1 MTDFDNVT
9 INDTLTMKMT
19 DQYFTR
25 IKNHIFT
32 FPAPP
37 TPILRIDQGV
47 LAFRDLSSLGFLA
60 SVSKTEI
67 PFSSTYTNCDP
78 ADIGKQV
85 RDDGVTIPIIVLA
98 GYDNVAKKWWLSGS
112 TSVASGSAMTI
123 VNGTGAGTSS
133 GASSVYGGGAIKI
146 GHGLTGATDPPKISL
161 MDSAQGYDTL
171 YLKKFDGTPAHL
183 DLGNL
188 IAHGTISVDS
198 IYAITQGFVGLV
210 PILPLNGG
218 YANGNWAN
226 PWGYLTA
233 ETVYCKYGPYD
244 YGCAKELSNTPME
257 RKFKTVQEATAR
269 LEHEVT
275 KEWLHLAYGEK
286 DGTIKCICGK
296 ELTEPCPEHRDE
308 WMDRYTVNKG
318 DVIDATALIV
328 LNLMERIEKLETIG
342 S

>member
-1 MTDFDNVT
+1 MKDFSCT
-9 INDTLTMKMT
+9 
-19 DQYFTR
+19 
-25 IKNHIFT
+25 
-32 FPAPP
+32 
-37 TPILRIDQGV
+37 
-47 LAFRDLSSLGFLA
+47 GFLG
-60 SVSKTEI
+60 SVSKTQI
-67 PFSSTYTNCDP
+67 TFGATYTNCVQS
-78 ADIGKQV
+78 DIGKMV
-85 RDDGVTIPIIVLA
+85 KDDGEDTAVLKD
-98 GYDNVAKKWWLSGS
+98 YDNEHKKWWIAGS
-112 TSVASGSAMTI
+112 FSIASGSSMTI
-123 VNGTGAGTSS
+123 VDGQGAGTSS
-133 GASSVYGGGAIKI
+133 GNSSTGGGGAILM
-146 GHGLTGATDPPKISL
+146 GHGLSDASDPPKITL
-161 MDSAQGYDTL
+161 VDSASGFDKL
-171 YLKKFDGTPAHL
+171 HLKQLNGSPANL

-244 YGCAKELSNTPME
+244 YGCAKELSNTPVE